1 MVTCFKCGENVDV
14 LDRYCR
20 WCGRTFIPEN
30 YGPPRKQ
37 NVDLPVL
44 LPSGRHEDR
53 INDPEYEAIALALMK
68 GIFHD
73 DEDELNDV
81 MDLISHDDPETDINQ
96 GY

>member
-44 LPSGRHEDR
+44 LPGYRNDGR

-73 DEDELNDV
+73 DEDELNGV
-81 MDLISHDDPETDINQ
+81 LETLVTRPSARSFSQ
-96 GY
+96 GC